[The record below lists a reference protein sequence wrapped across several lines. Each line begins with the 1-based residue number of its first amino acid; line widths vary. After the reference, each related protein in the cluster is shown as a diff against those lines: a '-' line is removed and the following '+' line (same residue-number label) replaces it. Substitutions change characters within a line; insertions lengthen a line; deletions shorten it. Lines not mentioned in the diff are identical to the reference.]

1 MRKET
6 VEKTAVTHFSPDTP
20 WHWGCELRGLQ
31 GPLLLEKPSQL
42 PPTFLQGRQGEPPSR
57 EAQQAGAGLQ
67 SPSLEPQPPAWPRHD
82 AEATQAPLRDSS
94 GHLGNTVSH
103 ESSVLSSLQHSSLV
117 QCIDISRLSSGYAG
131 DEENSEVSLPGSH
144 QIVRLSRR
152 PHTQAGGAQNSQ
164 VCAIYSPKQL
174 KRRLARQAKTTKQSG
189 REHQAS
195 NHQSVRVDSHVQSG
209 LQSKTS
215 LPGDKAGDSVNVS
228 GQVAKDEQPAQVHVP
243 L

>member
-1 MRKET
+1 MKVVLSPSALEPPFCP
-6 VEKTAVTHFSPDTP
+6 TAAPDAPGASTALFSLLPRPPASQAPSPWEPTQPIRTLPFQGDLYKLSLLCPDTP
-20 WHWGCELRGLQ
+20 HPTPRGLQ

-42 PPTFLQGRQGEPPSR
+42 PPTFLQGRQGEPPSG
-57 EAQQAGAGLQ
+57 EAQEAGAGLQ

-82 AEATQAPLRDSS
+82 AEATQEPLSDSS

-152 PHTQAGGAQNSQ
+152 LHTQAGGAQNSQ

-189 REHQAS
+189 RE
-195 NHQSVRVDSHVQSG
+195 
-209 LQSKTS
+209 
-215 LPGDKAGDSVNVS
+215 
-228 GQVAKDEQPAQVHVP
+228 
-243 L
+243 

>member
-1 MRKET
+1 ML
-6 VEKTAVTHFSPDTP
+6 SSLPTP
-20 WHWGCELRGLQ
+20 Q
-31 GPLLLEKPSQL
+31 AAS
-42 PPTFLQGRQGEPPSR
+42 PPS
-57 EAQQAGAGLQ
+57 
-67 SPSLEPQPPAWPRHD
+67 SLPIPK
-82 AEATQAPLRDSS
+82 ATQEPLSDSS

-152 PHTQAGGAQNSQ
+152 LHTQAGGAQNSQ

-189 REHQAS
+189 REYPEPARVAAPPPAFAS
-195 NHQSVRVDSHVQSG
+195 RRPCRGRGRHARSRAGGRAIRRALLHPSGRARHCSAGRRRDSAPA
-209 LQSKTS
+209 T
-215 LPGDKAGDSVNVS
+215 LPGDPSRPRSLATGPKSYLPRGDCSALAANFSIS
-228 GQVAKDEQPAQVHVP
+228 GPGIRWREEKEKRLP
-243 L
+243 